1 MTNDESPLMSAN
13 ELAQHLRGGGA
24 ALLPTDTLPALAAAP
39 DHAAQIWTL
48 KQRPQDKPLI
58 LMAAQA
64 DQLLALTSEDA
75 RVDAEPLA
83 RRFWPGALTLVLP
96 VEGHLTQRLNP
107 GQATLGMRIPDC
119 DLTRA
124 LLAQSGPLATTSAN
138 ASGAP
143 PTQSAEE
150 AAIAFPDL
158 PLLAPLPWPDPSGL
172 ASTVIAWTSPG
183 CWQLLR
189 QGAVMVDVIERSPPC
204 SG

>member
-1 MTNDESPLMSAN
+1 MTTDNSSLMSAP
-13 ELAQHLRGGGA
+13 EMAAHLRSGGA

-39 DHAAQIWTL
+39 EHAAQIWTL

-58 LMAAQA
+58 LMGAQA
-64 DQLLALTSEDA
+64 DQLLALTSAEA
-75 RVDAEPLA
+75 RIDAEPLVL
-83 RRFWPGALTLVLP
+83 RFWPGALTLVLP
-96 VEGHLTQRLNP
+96 VQGALSQALNP
-107 GQATLGMRIPDC
+107 GRRTLGMRIPAC
-119 DLTRA
+119 DATRA
-124 LLAQSGPLATTSAN
+124 LLTQSGPLATTSAN

-150 AAIAFPDL
+150 AAAVFPGL
-158 PLLAPLPWPDPSGL
+158 PLLAPLPWPAPSGL

-189 QGAVMVDVIERSPPC
+189 QGAVMADVIQPSHPC

>member
-1 MTNDESPLMSAN
+1 MTNDKFLLMPAKQ
-13 ELAQHLRGGGA
+13 LALHLRCGGA
-24 ALLPTDTLPALAAAP
+24 ALLPTDTLPALAASP
-39 DHAAQIWTL
+39 NHAAQIWAL

-64 DQLLALTSEDA
+64 DLLLALTTEDA

-96 VEGHLTQRLNP
+96 VEGRLTQSLNP
-107 GQATLGMRIPDC
+107 GQRTLGMRIPAC
-119 DLTRA
+119 DVTRA
-124 LLAQSGPLATTSAN
+124 LLMQSGPLATTSAN
-138 ASGAP
+138 PSGAP
-143 PTQSAEE
+143 PSLTSVE
-150 AAIAFPDL
+150 AAAAFPDL
-158 PLLAPLPWPDPSGL
+158 PLLSPLPWPQPSGL
-172 ASTVIAWTSPG
+172 ASTVIGWKSPG

>member
-1 MTNDESPLMSAN
+1 MTNDHSCLMPAKQ
-13 ELAQHLRGGGA
+13 LALHLRGGGA
-24 ALLPTDTLPALAAAP
+24 ALLPTDTLPALAASP

-64 DQLLALTSEDA
+64 DQLLALTTEDA

-83 RRFWPGALTLVLP
+83 RSFWPGALTLVLT
-96 VEGHLTQRLNP
+96 VEGCLTQSLNP
-107 GQATLGMRIPDC
+107 GQGTLGMRIPAC
-119 DLTRA
+119 DVTRA
-124 LLAQSGPLATTSAN
+124 LLTQSGPLATTSAN
-138 ASGAP
+138 LSGAP
-143 PTQSAEE
+143 PTQSAAE
-150 AAIAFPDL
+150 AAFAFPDL

-172 ASTVIAWTSPG
+172 ASTVIAWTSSG

>member
-1 MTNDESPLMSAN
+1 MTNDKFLLMPAKQ
-13 ELAQHLRGGGA
+13 LALHLRCGGA
-24 ALLPTDTLPALAAAP
+24 ALLPTDTLPALAASP
-39 DHAAQIWTL
+39 NHAAQIWAL

-64 DQLLALTSEDA
+64 DLLLALTTEEA

-96 VEGHLTQRLNP
+96 VEGRLTQSLNP
-107 GQATLGMRIPDC
+107 GQRTLGMRIPAC
-119 DLTRA
+119 DVTRA
-124 LLAQSGPLATTSAN
+124 LLMQSGPLATTSAN
-138 ASGAP
+138 PSGAP
-143 PTQSAEE
+143 PTQSAAE
-150 AAIAFPDL
+150 AADAFPDL

-172 ASTVIAWTSPG
+172 ASTVIAWTSSG

-189 QGAVMVDVIERSPPC
+189 QGAVMVDVIERSTPC

>member
-1 MTNDESPLMSAN
+1 MSAQ

-107 GQATLGMRIPDC
+107 GQATLGMRIPNC

-138 ASGAP
+138 PSGAP
-143 PTQSAEE
+143 PTQSAEQ
-150 AAIAFPDL
+150 DL
-158 PLLAPLPWPDPSGL
+158 FTKLLA
-172 ASTVIAWTSPG
+172 
-183 CWQLLR
+183 
-189 QGAVMVDVIERSPPC
+189 
-204 SG
+204 

>member
-1 MTNDESPLMSAN
+1 MTNDQSCLMPAKQ
-13 ELAQHLRGGGA
+13 LALHLRCGGA
-24 ALLPTDTLPALAAAP
+24 ALLPTDTLPALAASP
-39 DHAAQIWTL
+39 NHAAQIWAL

-64 DQLLALTSEDA
+64 DLLLALTTEEA

-96 VEGHLTQRLNP
+96 VEGRLTQSLNP
-107 GQATLGMRIPDC
+107 GQRTLGMRIPAC
-119 DLTRA
+119 DVTRA
-124 LLAQSGPLATTSAN
+124 LLMQSGPLATTSAN
-138 ASGAP
+138 PSGAP
-143 PTQSAEE
+143 PTQSAAE
-150 AAIAFPDL
+150 AADAFPDL

-172 ASTVIAWTSPG
+172 ASTVIAWTSSG

>member
-1 MTNDESPLMSAN
+1 MTNDKFLLMPAKQ
-13 ELAQHLRGGGA
+13 LALHLRCGGA
-24 ALLPTDTLPALAAAP
+24 ALLPTDTLPALAASP
-39 DHAAQIWTL
+39 NHAAQIWAL

-64 DQLLALTSEDA
+64 DLLLALTTEDA

-96 VEGHLTQRLNP
+96 VEGRLTQSLNP
-107 GQATLGMRIPDC
+107 GQRTLGMRIPAC
-119 DLTRA
+119 DVTRA
-124 LLAQSGPLATTSAN
+124 LLMQSGPLATTSAN
-138 ASGAP
+138 PSGAP
-143 PTQSAEE
+143 PTQSAAE
-150 AAIAFPDL
+150 AADAFPDL

-172 ASTVIAWTSPG
+172 ASTVIAWTSSG

>member
-1 MTNDESPLMSAN
+1 MTNDKFLLMPAKQ
-13 ELAQHLRGGGA
+13 LALHLRCGGA
-24 ALLPTDTLPALAAAP
+24 ALLPTDTLPALAASP
-39 DHAAQIWTL
+39 NHAAQIWAL

-64 DQLLALTSEDA
+64 DLLLALTTEEA

-96 VEGHLTQRLNP
+96 VEGRLTQSLNP
-107 GQATLGMRIPDC
+107 GQRTLGMRIPAC
-119 DLTRA
+119 DVTRA
-124 LLAQSGPLATTSAN
+124 LLMQSGPLATTSAN
-138 ASGAP
+138 PSGAP
-143 PTQSAEE
+143 PTQSAAE
-150 AAIAFPDL
+150 AADAFPDL

-172 ASTVIAWTSPG
+172 ASTVIAWTSSG

>member
-1 MTNDESPLMSAN
+1 MTNAKSCLMSAKQ
-13 ELAQHLRGGGA
+13 LALHLTGGGA
-24 ALLPTDTLPALAAAP
+24 ALLPTDTLPALAASP
-39 DHAAQIWTL
+39 DHAAQLWTL

-64 DQLLALTSEDA
+64 DQLLALTTEDA

-96 VEGHLTQRLNP
+96 VEGCLTQSLNP
-107 GQATLGMRIPDC
+107 GQGTLGMRIPAC

-124 LLAQSGPLATTSAN
+124 LLMQSGPLATTSAN
-138 ASGAP
+138 PSGAP
-143 PTQSAEE
+143 PTQSAAE
-150 AAIAFPDL
+150 AADAFPDL

-172 ASTVIAWTSPG
+172 ASTVIAWTSSG

-189 QGAVMVDVIERSPPC
+189 QGAVMVDVIEKSPPC

>member
-1 MTNDESPLMSAN
+1 MTNDKFLLMPAKQ
-13 ELAQHLRGGGA
+13 LALHLRCGGA
-24 ALLPTDTLPALAAAP
+24 ALLPTDTLPALAAFP
-39 DHAAQIWTL
+39 NHAAQIWAL

-64 DQLLALTSEDA
+64 DLLLALTTEEA

-96 VEGHLTQRLNP
+96 VEGRLTQSLNP
-107 GQATLGMRIPDC
+107 GQRTLGMRIPAC
-119 DLTRA
+119 DVTRA
-124 LLAQSGPLATTSAN
+124 LLMQSGPLATTSAN
-138 ASGAP
+138 PSGAP
-143 PTQSAEE
+143 PTQSAAE
-150 AAIAFPDL
+150 AADAFPDL

-172 ASTVIAWTSPG
+172 ASTVIAWTSSG

>member
-1 MTNDESPLMSAN
+1 MTNDQSCLMPAKQ
-13 ELAQHLRGGGA
+13 LALHLTGGGA
-24 ALLPTDTLPALAAAP
+24 ALLPTDTLPALAASP
-39 DHAAQIWTL
+39 DHAAQLWTL

-64 DQLLALTSEDA
+64 DQLLALTTEDA

-96 VEGHLTQRLNP
+96 VEGCLTQSLNP
-107 GQATLGMRIPDC
+107 GQGTLGMRIPAC

-124 LLAQSGPLATTSAN
+124 LLMQSGPLATTSAN
-138 ASGAP
+138 PSGAP
-143 PTQSAEE
+143 PTQSAAE
-150 AAIAFPDL
+150 AADAFPDL

-172 ASTVIAWTSPG
+172 ASTVIAWTSSG

>member
-1 MTNDESPLMSAN
+1 
-13 ELAQHLRGGGA
+13 
-24 ALLPTDTLPALAAAP
+24 
-39 DHAAQIWTL
+39 
-48 KQRPQDKPLI
+48 
-58 LMAAQA
+58 
-64 DQLLALTSEDA
+64 
-75 RVDAEPLA
+75 
-83 RRFWPGALTLVLP
+83 
-96 VEGHLTQRLNP
+96 
-107 GQATLGMRIPDC
+107 MRIPNC

-138 ASGAP
+138 PSGAP